1 MILVKVLNLDKDQ
14 KEQVSQ
20 NVYKMKEKLYI
31 IKIGGALIDDEEL
44 LTQFLEQFSEIQE
57 KKILVHG
64 GGKLATTLADKLGI
78 EQKMING
85 RRITDKDT
93 LDIVTMVYAGGINK
107 NIVEKLQQKNCN
119 AIGFSGAD
127 GNLIKAK
134 KREHPDIDFGF
145 VGDINKKSVNKKL
158 VSKFMK
164 LDLIPVFSAITHDK
178 KGNLFNT
185 NADTI
190 ASVMAQALSS
200 KFEVELLYCFDK
212 EGVLENVNDPESL
225 IKSMNGEDFDVLK
238 KEGKLHK
245 GILPKLENALG
256 AIKNNVNKVFL
267 IKETQLKN
275 HIENHHAGTEICL

>member
-1 MILVKVLNLDKDQ
+1 
-14 KEQVSQ
+14 
-20 NVYKMKEKLYI
+20 MKEKLFVV
-31 IKIGGALIDDEEL
+31 KIGGALIDDEEL
-44 LTQFLEQFSEIQE
+44 LGQFLEQFSDIKE

-78 EQKMING
+78 EQKLING
-85 RRITDKDT
+85 RRITNKDT
-93 LDIVTMVYAGGINK
+93 LDIVAMVYAGGINK
-107 NIVEKLQQKNCN
+107 NIVAKLQQKKCK

-127 GNLIKAK
+127 ANLIKAK
-134 KREHPDIDFGF
+134 KREHAEIDFGY
-145 VGDINKKSVNKKL
+145 VGDIEKKGVNNKLISKL
-158 VSKFMK
+158 IK
-164 LDLIPVFSAITHDK
+164 LELVPVFSAITHDK

-190 ASVMAQALSS
+190 ASVIAQALSE
-200 KFEVELLYCFDK
+200 KYDVELVYCFDK
-212 EGVLENVNDPESL
+212 EGVLEDVENPDSV
-225 IKSMNGEDFDVLK
+225 IKSVSVEDFSTLK
-238 KEGKLHK
+238 EAGKLHK